1 MPDDNNRIEAIIK
14 YCVTIEE
21 AMERFGNKLEDFKK
35 DRHYQTS
42 CSFCIDQ
49 IGENIKQIP
58 ADLTKEYKEIDR
70 KGLKGMRDI
79 ISHGYHGI
87 DLEEMWTTMTK
98 EITPLKEA
106 CEKIRKE
113 LG

>member
-1 MPDDNNRIEAIIK
+1 MKRFRNR
-14 YCVTIEE
+14 
-21 AMERFGNKLEDFKK
+21 FEDFEK

-49 IGENIKQIP
+49 IGENIKNIP
-58 ADLTKEYKEIDR
+58 ADLTDKYNGIDW

-87 DLEEMWTTMTK
+87 DLEEMWTTITE
-98 EITPLKEA
+98 EISPLKEA
-106 CEKIRKE
+106 CKKILRD
-113 LG
+113 LDDL